1 MSNDPL
7 KLFRENQDRKYQRKL
22 DTENRKR
29 AKRLEIQS
37 WIALTIALLALV
49 VSIISIA
56 MQLK

>member
-7 KLFRENQDRKYQRKL
+7 KLFRENQDRKYQRNL
-22 DTENRKR
+22 DTENQKR
-29 AKRLEIQS
+29 ARRLEIQS
-37 WIALTIALLALV
+37 WIALTIAILALI